1 MVTIGDVA
9 EVKNGTTPSR
19 SCPDYWNG
27 TIPWLPTGK
36 VNERF
41 ILSSD
46 EFITEQ
52 ALAKCSL
59 GIIPAGSTLIAMI
72 GQGQTRGKA
81 ARLEINSCINQNF
94 GAVIPGSGV
103 DSLYLFYQLDANY
116 EQLRGWSHGTN
127 QHALNCAL
135 IKSFRVRMP
144 TLERQ
149 SEIAK
154 ELHATE
160 LAVLNAER
168 REEKSASF
176 LKSLREVSLKTDEV
190 S

>member
-1 MVTIGDVA
+1 
-9 EVKNGTTPSR
+9 
-19 SCPDYWNG
+19 
-27 TIPWLPTGK
+27 
-36 VNERF
+36 
-41 ILSSD
+41 
-46 EFITEQ
+46 
-52 ALAKCSL
+52 
-59 GIIPAGSTLIAMI
+59 MI